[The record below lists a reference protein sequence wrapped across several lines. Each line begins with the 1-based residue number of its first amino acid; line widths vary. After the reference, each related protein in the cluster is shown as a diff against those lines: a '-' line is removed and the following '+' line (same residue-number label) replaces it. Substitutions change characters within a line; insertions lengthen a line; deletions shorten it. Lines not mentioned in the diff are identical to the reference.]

1 MAKRNA
7 NGSGS
12 IRKRKDGTWE
22 GRFTVGRD
30 PRTGRQVQ
38 RSVYGRTQSEA
49 RQKLTAAT
57 REIDDGT
64 YLTPN
69 RMTVAAWCE
78 LWLSAYTNGVREST
92 RAAYASQL
100 RSHII
105 PALGRVQLSKLTA
118 PQIQQLYNGLTLSPS
133 SVKILHRVFRQALQ
147 RAVDLGYLRANPA
160 NLCTLPRVEKSE
172 IKPLNDEQTRA
183 FLEAIEGHRFEHAF
197 KLALFTG
204 MRQGELL
211 GLRWSCVD
219 LEAGTLV
226 VDKQLARVNG
236 SHHLTQTK
244 SGKTRTLALAPQAVQ
259 TLKARRAEQTEHQ
272 LKAGYL
278 WENPLDLVFTNE
290 LGCFITLDSL
300 YSAFKTVARR
310 IGCPD
315 ARFHDL
321 RHSYAVSALRAGVD
335 IKTLQTSLGHSSATI
350 TLDIY
355 AHATLEMQRTGAEQ
369 LGAFLKGV
377 FGRKG

>member
-7 NGSGS
+7 NGGGS

-38 RSVYGRTQSEA
+38 RSVYGKTQAEV

-57 REIDDGT
+57 REIDGGT
-64 YLTPN
+64 YLAPN

-78 LWLSAYTNGVREST
+78 LWLSTYTNGVREST

-118 PQIQQLYNGLTLSPS
+118 PQIQRLYNGLSLSPS
-133 SVKILHRVFRQALQ
+133 SVRILHRVFRQALQ

-172 IKPLNDEQTRA
+172 IKPLDDEQTPT
-183 FLEAIEGHRFEHAF
+183 
-197 KLALFTG
+197 KTG
-204 MRQGELL
+204 
-211 GLRWSCVD
+211 
-219 LEAGTLV
+219 
-226 VDKQLARVNG
+226 KARTIV
-236 SHHLTQTK
+236 
-244 SGKTRTLALAPQAVQ
+244 LAPQAIQ

-290 LGCFITLDSL
+290 LGRFVTLDSL
-300 YSAFKTVARR
+300 YGAFKTVARR

-335 IKTLQTSLGHSSATI
+335 IKTIQTALGHSSATI
-350 TLDIY
+350 TLDTY
-355 AHATLEMQRTGAEQ
+355 AHTTLEMQRAGAEQ

-377 FGRKG
+377 LGL